1 LSILFLLVTFFSL
14 KANDSYAQRTKISI
28 NLQNV
33 SVGELINKIE
43 STTEFQFVY
52 KIEDVDL
59 KRTVTIRAHNKN
71 IGAILN
77 EIFENTT
84 TTYNLNHR
92 RVYLVRRKGVPI
104 SRLKKV
110 GSVDAVPQDVIKGT
124 IKDED
129 GNPLPGANIIEK
141 GTTNGTQADFDGNF
155 SITVDNENAILMVSY
170 IGFAAKEVSING
182 QTTISVTLEE
192 STAGLDEV
200 VVVGY
205 GTVKKADLTGSVSSV
220 DGDDLSRNKSSL
232 KITDAMQGSMAGV
245 TVTNNNAVPGS
256 VGSIRVRG
264 VTTIGDSNPLIIID
278 GVPGSLSNI
287 RSTDIESISVL
298 KDAAA
303 ASIYGSKAAA
313 GVVVI
318 TTKRAK
324 SGELS
329 LSYDAVSGY
338 SRPTTLPKYTGATR
352 YMEMVNEL
360 IWNDAG
366 NVGTEYP
373 RFSQELIEDYE
384 SLHASNPNL
393 YPDSDWSDYVNDFAL
408 RQSHTIS
415 FAAGQDKVSSRGTV
429 SYDSEEPVMGSNPY
443 KQITARVNNDIVV
456 NKKLTAHIDIQY
468 MNSNVKRPQGD
479 INVTLLGNEPTE
491 IAYWSDGR
499 VANYRNGENYIARA
513 LSGGTDEIWI
523 NEVSGRLALDFTPID
538 GLKISGIVAPNLDFY
553 KRKDHHLALPMT
565 TWEDPSIITGYVNGV
580 QKTSLSEQ
588 RNDSYRLTTQLL
600 INYSKTFGSHTL
612 NALGGFENFTSFNEQ
627 LGASR
632 QQYELDNF
640 PYLDLGPIDLR
651 DNSGTA
657 WEYAS
662 RSYFGR
668 IDYNY
673 KSKYLIQANA
683 RYDGSARFGKGH
695 RWGLFPSLSA
705 GWVVSEES
713 FLKDFTPISFLK
725 FRASWGTL
733 GNERIGNYP
742 YQATLAF
749 ANALFYNGSN
759 VSASQ
764 AAYVPRFVVPDISW
778 ETTRTANFG
787 IDVGFLDNKLSI
799 IADYYQKKTSDML
812 LPLEIPDYIGLD
824 NPDQNTGLMDTKGW
838 DLSVSYNNNIGDL
851 YYKFSGNVSD
861 SKTRMGDLGGTQF
874 LGDLVKYEGSEFDEW
889 FGYKA
894 EGLYQTV
901 DEVANSATINNR
913 VQPGDLKYT
922 DISGPD
928 GVPDG
933 VISAEYDKVL
943 LGGSLPRFEYGGN
956 LFLRYKNFD
965 FNMVVYGIG
974 QQNKYLNNYVVE
986 AVRSG
991 GLGSPAYI
999 DGNYWS
1005 TYNTPEE
1012 NANAFY
1018 PRLSVVG
1025 SGGLNRN
1032 NGNNYVTS
1040 DYWLI
1045 NGGFLRLK
1053 NLVLG
1058 WSLPDSIIEKL
1069 KIQDFRI
1076 YGNVTNP
1083 FSIDKF
1089 PEGWDPQFST
1099 SGYFVTKS
1107 FSLGISIKL

>member
-1 LSILFLLVTFFSL
+1 M
-14 KANDSYAQRTKISI
+14 KKI
-28 NLQNV
+28 NLYLLYDKFHYNRKTSIALVLFGLLFCINTSAQHLVNGNV
-33 SVGELINKIE
+33 
-43 STTEFQFVY
+43 
-52 KIEDVDL
+52 VDL
-59 KRTVTIRAHNKN
+59 N
-71 IGAILN
+71 
-77 EIFENTT
+77 
-84 TTYNLNHR
+84 
-92 RVYLVRRKGVPI
+92 
-104 SRLKKV
+104 
-110 GSVDAVPQDVIKGT
+110 GT
-124 IKDED
+124 
-129 GNPLPGANIIEK
+129 PLPGANVVEK
-141 GTTNGTQADFDGNF
+141 GTVNGVTADFDGQF
-155 SITVDNENAILMVSY
+155 SIEVADKNAILIISY
-170 IGFAAKEVSING
+170 VGFSTNEMPLMGKSS
-182 QTTISVTLEE
+182 ISVNMVED
-192 STAGLDEV
+192 ADGLDEV

-245 TVTNNNAVPGS
+245 TVSNDNAVPGS

-329 LSYDAVSGY
+329 FSYDAVSGY
-338 SRPTTLPKYTGATR
+338 SRPTRLPTYSGATR

-373 RFSQELIEDYE
+373 RFAQEYIENYE
-384 SLHASNPNL
+384 SLNASNPNL
-393 YPDSDWSDYVNDFAL
+393 YPDSDWNDYVNDFAL

-415 FAAGQDKVSSRGTV
+415 FSAGQNKVSTRGSV

-443 KQITARVNNDIVV
+443 KQITARVNNDIVF
-456 NKKLTAHIDIQY
+456 NKKLTAHLDIQY
-468 MNSNVKRPQGD
+468 MNSNVKRPQNT
-479 INVTLLGNEPTE
+479 ITASLLANEPTE

-513 LSGGTDEIWI
+513 LSGGTNEIWT

-553 KRKDHHLALPMT
+553 KSKDHFLALPMT

-600 INYSKTFGSHTL
+600 INYSKAFGNHSL
-612 NALGGFENFTSFNEQ
+612 NALGGYENFTSFNEQ
-627 LGASR
+627 LSASR
-632 QQYELDNF
+632 QQYDLDNF

-749 ANALFYNGSN
+749 TNALFYNGSN

-778 ETTRTANFG
+778 ETTRTVNFG
-787 IDVGFLDNKLSI
+787 IDASFLDNKLSI
-799 IADYYQKKTSDML
+799 VADYYKKKTSDML

-824 NPDQNTGLMDTKGW
+824 NPNQNTGLMDTKGW
-838 DLSVSYNNNIGDL
+838 DLAISYNNNIGDF

-861 SKTRMGDLGGTQF
+861 SRTRMGDLGGTQF

-894 EGLYQTV
+894 EGLYQTA

-913 VQPGDLKYT
+913 VQPGDVKYT

-928 GVPDG
+928 GIPDG
-933 VISAEYDKVL
+933 VISPEYDKVL

-965 FNMVVYGIG
+965 FNLVVYGIG
-974 QQNKYLNNYVVE
+974 QQNKYLNTLVVE
-986 AVRSG
+986 GVRG
-991 GLGSPAYI
+991 GALGSPAFV

-1005 TYNTPEE
+1005 TYNSPEE

-1018 PRLSVVG
+1018 PRLSSVAA
-1025 SGGLNRN
+1025 GGTNRN

-1045 NGGFLRLK
+1045 NGGFLRVK

-1089 PEGWDPQFST
+1089 PEGWDPQFSS

-1107 FSLGISIKL
+1107 FALGISIKL